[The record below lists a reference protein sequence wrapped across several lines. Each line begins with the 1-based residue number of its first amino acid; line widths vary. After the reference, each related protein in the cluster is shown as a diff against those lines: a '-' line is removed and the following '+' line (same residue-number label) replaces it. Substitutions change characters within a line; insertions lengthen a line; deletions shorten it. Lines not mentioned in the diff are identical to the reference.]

1 MEIAVIILALLAAA
15 VFLGWLRA
23 QRSAGLAR
31 EQADDLR
38 REHTEALGKSE
49 VALATARTT
58 LEEREREL
66 SAKSEEHEQ
75 ARASLRQAQTAS
87 ETAAAE
93 LAKAKAELAKA
104 KAELGERSA
113 ALGTVTTERNEAR
126 ELHDQTRR
134 ELAATKAEL
143 AKVRADHEARQ
154 QEIDKAREELDKRF
168 KGIAAEVA
176 KASNEEFRKQAAAQF
191 EQHAELANAELEKRV
206 KPVGESLKRLD
217 EQITSLEKAR
227 TGAYAKVN
235 ELIDQTQQRIQQLTD
250 ETGGLREIMRSSQLR
265 GSWGESALTN
275 VLELAGMRRNVDY
288 WTQVSAD
295 DGTADFVVR
304 MPGGR
309 KIVIDSKVPFDQY
322 RLALEAEEDAAR
334 NHHLAAHAATISR
347 TAADL
352 GKRNYSGTI
361 DDALDFVV
369 MWVPSDSIIEA
380 ATRVQSNIIEETFQR
395 HRVLIATPVT
405 MIALLNGVAAAL
417 KQEQFHENALEI
429 QRHAQTLY
437 DGVRRHA
444 EHYARL
450 GRALNSALTA
460 YNSGVGSMQGNLL
473 TSARE
478 MRKLGG
484 GTDGAEAPEP
494 PELDT
499 APRSLSA
506 PEYREDHEKSEIDL

>member
-38 REHTEALGKSE
+38 REHAAALGKAE
-49 VALATARTT
+49 VDLATARTT
-58 LEEREREL
+58 LEEREREW
-66 SAKSEEHEQ
+66 SAKSAEHEQ
-75 ARASLRQAQTAS
+75 ARASLRQAQIAG
-87 ETAAAE
+87 ETAA
-93 LAKAKAELAKA
+93 AELAKA

-113 ALGTVTTERNEAR
+113 TLGTVTNERNEAR

-176 KASNEEFRKQAAAQF
+176 KASNEEFRKQAAQQF

-235 ELIDQTQQRIQQLTD
+235 ELIGQTQQRIQQLTD

-288 WTQVSAD
+288 WTQVSAE